1 MVIGAPSCGHRPS
14 ATFGGRL
21 HGVLPESEIP
31 RRGQNGVSNMPREA
45 SGNKIT

>member
-1 MVIGAPSCGHRPS
+1 MVIGESSWRRPS

-21 HGVLPESEIP
+21 HGALPENRI
-31 RRGQNGVSNMPREA
+31 RRGKNGLSNISCEA